1 MFVYR
6 ICRNAKRL
14 EGERVSS
21 KKNHL
26 LTWRLAMGVLGT
38 VLVLS
43 LAAPVAWAANTGDI
57 SGTVIDQNGAVV
69 QGATVTIKS
78 TATGTIREIQ
88 TNEFGEFSAPQLETG
103 SYEVNINKTSFKQHT
118 EKVIVRSGE
127 NTRVAAQ
134 LSVGAT
140 SETVTVEG
148 GVAPTLDV
156 ATAQISESLSAE
168 QVLALPNQ
176 GRDPVAYA
184 TLAPGTV
191 PVSKDNPFLGTG
203 SFNSNGSR
211 GRANNITVDGIIFSD
226 LSTTGE
232 AGLGTFSYDGVQ
244 EFKLIS
250 NNFDAEFG
258 RNSGS
263 QVQIITRNG
272 TNNFHGTAY
281 WFYQSDAF
289 FARDFFTP
297 TNPDGTPGLV
307 PRFTQNQGGFTFG
320 GPIFKGHTYF
330 FGSWELDKTRGSG
343 STSVAQVMSP
353 AQVALI
359 TDPSSLALF
368 HANGSPSSASG
379 LIASPAP
386 VTDDGHAWSF
396 RIDQNLRGGKDTLF
410 VRYGENPDS
419 GTSPGLTFV
428 SSNLPGF
435 GAKVTSTAR
444 TVVLGHSLTI
454 SPNVINQFRAGFGR
468 SNPVFVA
475 NSPFAPGPQVIIGGI
490 DSFGES
496 QIIPQGRTQN
506 VYQYGDTL
514 SWVHGRHTFKFG
526 GDALRY
532 QSPSFFDAAFAGVVT
547 YPNVAAFEA
556 GTPSSWAQRVG
567 NSHRHNFSTDVFGFV
582 QDDYRLTP
590 TITLNLGFR
599 LESSGGVTE
608 GSNLLSN
615 IDPNNQTPI
624 GALGTGPLGGVDL
637 GGEAFHRNWNPAP
650 RVGFAWNPGRGKMV
664 VRGGYGIAY
673 DYIFLNPITN
683 LRFAA
688 PFIPTLT
695 VSNPS
700 PAQVANLLAGTDPS
714 QAAAKAAIGVFNP
727 ASFNFGSLSAVS
739 QNLANPR
746 NQQWN
751 VGVEY
756 QAMKAL
762 TLKAGYI
769 GTKNDH
775 LQVTMP
781 LNLTNPALRPAA
793 ATSVADEIAR
803 FNQFLAFTNG
813 ESGGAGAPAS
823 SRIDPRFNTVTQVQ
837 SIGTSSYN
845 SLQLEAI
852 GRFGQWLSF
861 DTNYTYGHSIDDVS
875 DALGVLVNDSATIAN
890 PTLPLSANRANS
902 QFDLR
907 QRLVSNW
914 VYQVPFARNMSNHMV
929 RRFLDGWSLNGIFST
944 QGGLPTTLVSGAL
957 ANPINPATGKPFR
970 GTIDPLLLGGGLSWL
985 NGNATTLVPSAI
997 SATGLAGFSQPLYGN
1012 QGTSGRN
1019 HLRLGGLTDL
1029 DATLAKSMKVTEG
1042 KILELRWEVF
1052 NVLNHPNFSGFAN
1065 NFTSPFFGTYTST
1078 ATNMRQMQVAARF
1091 RF

>member
-1 MFVYR
+1 LSFST
-6 ICRNAKRL
+6 NFKL
-14 EGERVSS
+14 NKEREQEQMNS
-21 KKNHL
+21 KQRGYLML
-26 LTWRLAMGVLGT
+26 LAAIMS
-38 VLVLS
+38 LS
-43 LAAPVAWAANTGDI
+43 LATPAAFAANTGDI

-69 QGATVTIKS
+69 QGATVTIKFVN
-78 TATGTIREIQ
+78 TGAVRSVT

-103 SYEVNINKTSFKQHT
+103 SYEVAVSKTGFKQHT
-118 EKVIVRSGE
+118 ETVIVRSGE

-140 SETVTVEG
+140 SETIIVEG

-156 ATAQISESLSAE
+156 ATAQISESLSTE

-184 TLAPGTV
+184 VLAPGTV

-203 SFNSNGSR
+203 SFNNNGSR

-232 AGLGTFSYDGVQ
+232 TGLGTFSYDGVQ

-263 QVQIITRNG
+263 QVQIITKSG
-272 TNNFHGTAY
+272 ANNFHGTAY

-289 FARDFFTP
+289 NARDFFTP
-297 TNPDGTPGLV
+297 TNPDGSPGLV
-307 PRFTQNQGGFTFG
+307 PRFTQNNGGFTFG
-320 GPIFKGHTYF
+320 GPIFKNHTYF
-330 FGSWELDKTRGSG
+330 FGHWELDKTRGSG
-343 STSVAQVMSP
+343 STHVARVMSP
-353 AQVALI
+353 AQAAGI

-368 HANGSPSSASG
+368 QANGSPNSASG
-379 LIASPAP
+379 TISSPAP
-386 VTDDGHAWSF
+386 VTSNGHAWSL
-396 RIDQNLRGGKDTLF
+396 RIDQNMRGGKDSLF
-410 VRYGENPDS
+410 VRYGENPSS

-444 TVVLGHSLTI
+444 TVVVGHSMQMSSSI
-454 SPNVINQFRAGFGR
+454 INQFRAGFGR
-468 SNPVFVA
+468 SNPNFVA
-475 NSPFAPGPQVIIGGI
+475 NSPFKSGPQVVIGGI

-506 VYQYGDTL
+506 VFQYGDTL

-526 GDALRY
+526 GDILRY
-532 QSPSFFDAAFAGVVT
+532 QSPSLFDAAFAGVIT
-547 YPNVAAFEA
+547 YANVAAFQA
-556 GTPSSWAQRVG
+556 GTPLSWAQRVG
-567 NSHRHNFSTDVFGFV
+567 NSHRHNFSLDAFSFI

-590 TITLNLGFR
+590 TLTLNLGFR

-608 GSNLLSN
+608 GNNLLSN
-615 IDPNNQTPI
+615 IDPSNSTPL
-624 GALGTGPLGGVDL
+624 GVLGTGALGGVDI
-637 GGEAFHRNWNPAP
+637 GGQAFHRNWNPAP
-650 RVGFAWNPGRGKMV
+650 RLGFAWNPGRGKMV
-664 VRGGYGIAY
+664 VRAGYGIAY

-695 VSNPS
+695 VVTPS

-714 QAAAKAAIGVFNP
+714 QAAAKAAVGVFSP
-727 ASFNFGSLSAVS
+727 TSFNFGTFSAVD
-739 QNLANPR
+739 QNLDNPR

-751 VGVEY
+751 FGVEY
-756 QAMKAL
+756 QATRAL
-762 TLKAGYI
+762 TLKASYI
-769 GTKNDH
+769 GTKNDR

-781 LNLTNPALRPAA
+781 INLTNPALRPAP
-793 ATSVADEIAR
+793 ATSLADQIAR
-803 FNQFLAFTNG
+803 TAQFKSFMGACSETGIASLCGANG
-813 ESGGAGAPAS
+813 
-823 SRIDPRFNTVTQVQ
+823 RIDPRFNSVTQVQ
-837 SIGTSSYN
+837 SIGTSRYN

-852 GRFGQWLSF
+852 GRFGNWLSF

-875 DALGVLVNDSATIAN
+875 DVLGVLVNDSSTIAT

-907 QRLVSNW
+907 QRFVSNW
-914 VYQVPFARNMSNHMV
+914 VYQIPFARNMSNHTFKRV
-929 RRFLDGWSLNGIFST
+929 LGGWSVNGIFST
-944 QGGLPTTLVSGAL
+944 QTGLPVTLL
-957 ANPINPATGKPFR
+957 AGSLPGFT
-970 GTIDPLLLGGGLSWL
+970 DPLLLGNGLL
-985 NGNATTLVPSAI
+985 LANGNALTLQPSATTPGGV
-997 SATGLAGFSQPLYGN
+997 SNFSQPLVGN

-1019 HLRLGGLTDL
+1019 HLRLGGLTGL
-1029 DATLAKSMKVTEG
+1029 DTALAKSISIKEG
-1042 KILELRWEVF
+1042 YSLQLIWEVF
-1052 NVLNHPNFSGFAN
+1052 NVLNHPNLSGFQNILTAN
-1065 NFTSPFFGTYTST
+1065 PAAAGFGTYSST
-1078 ATNMRQMQVAARF
+1078 ATNMRQMEVAARF
-1091 RF
+1091 TF

>member
-1 MFVYR
+1 MSHKFYLGFLAS
-6 ICRNAKRL
+6 IMI
-14 EGERVSS
+14 
-21 KKNHL
+21 L
-26 LTWRLAMGVLGT
+26 LLAT
-38 VLVLS
+38 P
-43 LAAPVAWAANTGDI
+43 AAFAANTGDI

-69 QGATVTIKS
+69 QGATVTIKFAS
-78 TATGTIREIQ
+78 TGAIR
-88 TNEFGEFSAPQLETG
+88 TVVSNEFGEFSAPQLETG
-103 SYEVNINKTSFKQHT
+103 SYEVAVSKTGFKQHT
-118 EKVIVRSGE
+118 ETVIVRSGE
-127 NTRVAAQ
+127 NTRVATQ
-134 LSVGAT
+134 LSVGTT
-140 SETVTVEG
+140 SETITVEG
-148 GVAPTLDV
+148 GAVQTLDV
-156 ATAQISESLSAE
+156 ATAQISESLSTE

-176 GRDPVAYA
+176 ARDPVAYA
-184 TLAPGTV
+184 VLAPGTV

-203 SFNSNGSR
+203 SFNNNGSR

-232 AGLGTFSYDGVQ
+232 TGLGTFSYDGVQ

-263 QVQIITRNG
+263 QVQIITKSG
-272 TNNFHGTAY
+272 ANNFHGTAY

-289 FARDFFTP
+289 DARDFFTP
-297 TNPDGTPGLV
+297 TTPSGSPGLV

-320 GPIFKGHTYF
+320 GPIFKNHTYF
-330 FGSWELDKTRGSG
+330 FGHWELDKTRGSG
-343 STSVAQVMSP
+343 STHVARVMSP
-353 AQVALI
+353 AQAAGI

-368 HANGSPSSASG
+368 QNNGSPNSASG
-379 LIASPAP
+379 IISSPAP
-386 VTDDGHAWSF
+386 VTTNGHAWSA
-396 RIDQNLRGGKDTLF
+396 RIDQNLRGGKDSFF
-410 VRYGENPDS
+410 VRYGENPS
-419 GTSPGLTFV
+419 AGTSPGLTFV

-444 TVVLGHSLTI
+444 TVVVGHSMTI
-454 SPNVINQFRAGFGR
+454 SSSIINQFRAGFGR
-468 SNPVFVA
+468 SNPNFVA
-475 NSPFAPGPQVIIGGI
+475 NSPFKPGPQVIIGGV

-506 VYQYGDTL
+506 VFQYGDTL

-526 GDALRY
+526 GDILRY
-532 QSPSFFDAAFAGVVT
+532 QSPSLFDAAFAGVVT
-547 YPNVAAFEA
+547 YANVAAFQA
-556 GTPSSWAQRVG
+556 GTPLSWAQRVG
-567 NSHRHNFSTDVFGFV
+567 NSHRHNFSLDAFSFV

-608 GSNLLSN
+608 GNNLLSN
-615 IDPNNQTPI
+615 IDPNNHTPI
-624 GALGTGPLGGVDL
+624 GAIGTGPLGGVDL
-637 GGEAFHRNWNPAP
+637 GGEAFHRNYNPAP
-650 RVGFAWNPGRGKMV
+650 RVGIAWNPGRGKMV

-695 VSNPS
+695 VANPT

-714 QAAAKAAIGVFNP
+714 QAAAKAAVGSFNP
-727 ASFNFGSLSAVS
+727 ASFNFGSISAVD

-746 NQQWN
+746 NQQYN
-751 VGVEY
+751 FGLEY
-756 QAMKAL
+756 QATRAL

-781 LNLTNPALRPAA
+781 INLTNPAARPAP
-793 ATSVADEIAR
+793 ATSLSDQIAR
-803 FNQFLAFTNG
+803 TAAFKAFMGACSET
-813 ESGGAGAPAS
+813 GGTTCGANN
-823 SRIDPRFNTVTQVQ
+823 RIDPRFNTVTQVQ

-845 SLQLEAI
+845 SLQVEAI
-852 GRFGQWLSF
+852 GRFGRYLSF
-861 DTNYTYGHSIDDVS
+861 DTNYTYSHSIDDVS
-875 DALGVLVNDSATIAN
+875 DVLGVLVNDSSTIAN

-907 QRLVSNW
+907 HRFVSNW
-914 VYQVPFARNMSNHMV
+914 VYQIPFARNMSNHAL
-929 RRFLDGWSLNGIFST
+929 RRVLDGWGVNGIFST
-944 QGGLPTTLVSGAL
+944 QTGLPTTLLAGSLSG
-957 ANPINPATGKPFR
+957 FS
-970 GTIDPLLLGGGLSWL
+970 DPLLLGGGLL
-985 NGNATTLVPSAI
+985 LANGNALTLQPSAF
-997 SATGLAGFSQPLYGN
+997 TPGGLSGFSQPLVGN

-1029 DATLAKSMKVTEG
+1029 DTALSKSIKVTEG
-1042 KILELRWEVF
+1042 TNLQLRWEVF
-1052 NVLNHPNFSGFAN
+1052 NILNHPNMSGFQNTLTGNPTA
-1065 NFTSPFFGTYTST
+1065 SGFGTYTST

-1091 RF
+1091 QF

>member
-1 MFVYR
+1 MTS
-6 ICRNAKRL
+6 KR
-14 EGERVSS
+14 EDR
-21 KKNHL
+21 
-26 LTWRLAMGVLGT
+26 LTWRLATGL
-38 VLVLS
+38 
-43 LAAPVAWAANTGDI
+43 LAAILILLLVTPVAWAANTGDI
-57 SGTVIDQNGAVV
+57 SGTVVDQNGAVV
-69 QGATVTIKS
+69 QGAAVAIKN
-78 TATGTIREIQ
+78 TNTGAIRNIK

-103 SYEVNINKTSFKQHT
+103 SYEVAVSKTGFKQYT
-118 EKVIVRSGE
+118 ETVVVRSGE

-134 LSVGAT
+134 LAVGAT
-140 SETVTVEG
+140 SETVVVEG
-148 GVAPTLDV
+148 GVVPTLDV
-156 ATAQISESLSAE
+156 ATAQISQSLNAE

-176 GRDPVAYA
+176 ARDPVAYA
-184 TLAPGTV
+184 TLSPGTV

-263 QVQIITRNG
+263 QVQIITKSG

-297 TNPDGTPGLV
+297 TNPDGSPGPV

-320 GPIFKGHTYF
+320 GPIFKGNTYF

-343 STSVAQVMSP
+343 STAVATVMSP
-353 AQVALI
+353 AQAAGI

-368 HANGSPSSASG
+368 HANGSPSSSNCNAKGVCTIS
-379 LIASPAP
+379 SPAP
-386 VTDDGHAWSF
+386 VTDNGHAWSV

-419 GTSPGLTFV
+419 GTSPSLTFV

-435 GAKVTSTAR
+435 GAQVTSTAR
-444 TVVLGHSLTI
+444 TVVLGHSMTI

-468 SNPVFVA
+468 TNPNFVP
-475 NSPFAPGPQVIIGGI
+475 NSPFPPGPQVVIGGI

-506 VYQYGDTL
+506 VFQYGDTL
-514 SWVHGRHTFKFG
+514 SWVHGRHTWKFG
-526 GDALRY
+526 TDILRY
-532 QSPSFFDAAFAGVVT
+532 QSPSYFDAAFAGVIT
-547 YPNVAAFEA
+547 YANVAAFQA
-556 GTPSSWAQRVG
+556 GTPTSWAQRVG
-567 NSHRHNFSTDVFGFV
+567 NSHRHNFSLDAFTFV
-582 QDDYRLTP
+582 QDDYRVTP

-608 GSNLLSN
+608 GNNLLSN
-615 IDPNNQTPI
+615 IDPNNNTPI
-624 GALGTGPLGGVDL
+624 GVLGTGPLGGIDL

-688 PFIPTLT
+688 PFVPTLT
-695 VSNPS
+695 LATFAPG
-700 PAQVANLLAGTDPS
+700 QVANLLAGTDPS
-714 QAAAKAAIGVFNP
+714 QAAARAAIGVFNP
-727 ASFNFGSLSAVS
+727 ASFNFGSISAVN
-739 QNLANPR
+739 QNLDNPR

-751 VGVEY
+751 VGLEY
-756 QAMKAL
+756 QATKAL
-762 TLKAGYI
+762 TLKAGYV

-781 LNLTNPALRPAA
+781 LNLTNPALRPAP
-793 ATSVADEIAR
+793 ATSVADEVAR
-803 FNQFLAFTNG
+803 FNQFLAFTLA
-813 ESGGAGAPAS
+813 ETGGAGAPAS

-845 SLQLEAI
+845 SLQVEAI
-852 GRFGQWLSF
+852 GRFGNWLSF
-861 DTNYTYGHSIDDVS
+861 DANYTYGHSIDDVS
-875 DALGVLVNDSATIAN
+875 DVLGVLVNDSATIAN

-902 QFDLR
+902 EFDLR
-907 QRLVSNW
+907 QRFVSNW
-914 VYQVPFARNMSNHMV
+914 VYQIPFARNMSNHAF
-929 RRFLDGWSLNGIFST
+929 RRILDGWSVNGIFST
-944 QGGLPTTLVSGAL
+944 QSGFPVTLVSGTL
-957 ANPINPATGKPFR
+957 ANPINPATGKPFK

-985 NGNATTLVPSAI
+985 NGDATTLIPSAT
-997 SATGLAGFSQPLYGN
+997 SPGGLAGFSQPLYGN

-1019 HLRLGGLTDL
+1019 HLRLDGLTDL
-1029 DATLAKSMKVTEG
+1029 DAALAKSIRVTEG
-1042 KILELRWEVF
+1042 KNLELRWEVF
-1052 NVLNHPNFSGFAN
+1052 NVLNHPNMSGFQN
-1065 NFTSPFFGTYTST
+1065 TFTSGAFGTYTGT